1 MDQALPRKNSKKV
14 KVIVTVLIVWVFIC
28 AGYYTFFKDVV
39 LNVSKDEIRV
49 RDVSM
54 GNFEEFLTFTSLV
67 EPLHSMFINISEGG
81 EIQEIYV
88 ENGQTVTKGQPLAK
102 IYNPSSEFNYMSQ
115 ENALLEQI
123 NNLIVSKNNIRS
135 QEVNLMKD
143 MISVE
148 HDYKASELAYE
159 LDNKLFKQ
167 EVLSLSDYQRTQ
179 ENYRYQQE
187 RKILIEQSIENQKRY
202 NNQQIQQIDNSLVVL
217 QKSLHKL
224 RSNKDNFLLKAPIS
238 GRLSSFDAVLGQTYQ
253 NGQSIGKIDVMQ
265 GYKLVAQVDEFYI
278 DKISLNQ
285 SGQVAYKDQ
294 VLLVRVAKIIPEVKS
309 GRFEVQLDFE
319 SNNKDLAFQIGSSLG
334 VKLFLSAKEQK
345 LLLPKG
351 SFYQQSKGEWVFVV
365 KDGRA
370 TKRNIE
376 INRENPNYYEVVSG
390 LQEGEQVIV
399 SSYQDFLNVEF
410 LNIK

>member
-1 MDQALPRKNSKKV
+1 MDQVLPSKNRKKV
-14 KVIVTVLIVWVFIC
+14 KVIATVLFIVAFLLV
-28 AGYYTFFKDVV
+28 GYYTFFKDVV
-39 LNVSKDEIRV
+39 LNVSKDEIRL
-49 RDVSM
+49 REVSL
-54 GNFEEFLTFTSLV
+54 GSFEEFLTFVSVV
-67 EPLHSMFINISEGG
+67 EPLHSMFVNISEGG

-88 ENGQTVTKGQPLAK
+88 ENGQTVSKGEPLAR
-102 IYNPSSEFNYMSQ
+102 IFNPSSEFNYMSQ

-159 LDNKLFKQ
+159 LDNKLYTQ

-187 RKILIEQSIENQKRY
+187 RKDLIKQSIDSQKR
-202 NNQQIQQIDNSLVVL
+202 NNDQQIQQIDNSLVVL
-217 QKSLHKL
+217 QKSLEKL

-238 GRLSSFDAVLGQTYQ
+238 GRLSSFEAILGQTYQ

-278 DKISLNQ
+278 DKISLDQ
-285 SGQVAYKDQ
+285 TGQVEYKGEILF
-294 VLLVRVAKIIPEVKS
+294 VKVAKIIPEVKS
-309 GRFEVQLDFE
+309 GRFEVQLDFQG
-319 SNNKDLAFQIGSSLG
+319 NNKDLAFQIGSSLG
-334 VKLFLSAKEQK
+334 VKLFLSGKEQK

-365 KDGRA
+365 KDGKA
-370 TKRNIE
+370 TKRSIE
-376 INRENPNYYEVVSG
+376 IARENPSYYEVVSG
-390 LQEGEQVIV
+390 LNEGEQVIV
-399 SSYQDFLNVEF
+399 SSYQDFLNVDF